1 MSATPTPVS
10 VTTSLTDST
19 PPSVPAGVTAAAV
32 GSSSVTL
39 AWNASTDNVGVTGY
53 TVYRNGA
60 VLATVGGTTTAYS
73 DATVAQATTYA
84 YTVDAFD
91 AAGNHSAQSAPASV
105 HVPGV
110 PKFVQSA
117 VGSTGTTV
125 TSMTLT
131 LGPVTHGDLL
141 VGWFGQYNATG
152 QVTVSDNVNGAWTRG
167 ASRAWHG
174 GTTPGDLA
182 LYYRAN
188 SAAAGGLTITITAAA
203 ATYMQAGAAEYS
215 GVATVNPL
223 DQVVIATGTSTSA
236 DSGLTAP
243 VAAGELVYGGMTAT
257 NGPGTLTGGTS
268 QGVAYVKRAQNT
280 SGSQGEEDILVGA
293 AGQQHAGF
301 TFPTSTQWFMVCAVF
316 KPA

>member
-1 MSATPTPVS
+1 MPTRRSATGSPTRTP
-10 VTTSLTDST
+10 LTPST
-19 PPSVPAGVTAAAV
+19 PPGMPAGVTAAAV

-152 QVTVSDNVNGAWTRG
+152 QVTVSDNVNGAWTRA

-188 SAAAGGLTITITAAA
+188 SA
-203 ATYMQAGAAEYS
+203 
-215 GVATVNPL
+215 V
-223 DQVVIATGTSTSA
+223 
-236 DSGLTAP
+236 
-243 VAAGELVYGGMTAT
+243 
-257 NGPGTLTGGTS
+257 
-268 QGVAYVKRAQNT
+268 
-280 SGSQGEEDILVGA
+280 
-293 AGQQHAGF
+293 
-301 TFPTSTQWFMVCAVF
+301 
-316 KPA
+316 